1 MGTGN
6 TCRTKRHECDYY
18 EEGNNRQVYK
28 TKAQDLDAGLPI
40 RYLGKMLQH
49 HLLLSFT
56 KRRGRKQ
63 LLPWVNFIQVFAG
76 DGRLIYHLTCRC
88 LQCWDK
94 TERIPLKEPVG
105 FVLQVDV
112 DGVMP
117 ERQKHVR
124 FNQEHRLKE
133 FHVKVLVML
142 WFKIKYAVKSL
153 GTGPGAALPEI

>member
-1 MGTGN
+1 
-6 TCRTKRHECDYY
+6 
-18 EEGNNRQVYK
+18 
-28 TKAQDLDAGLPI
+28 
-40 RYLGKMLQH
+40 MLQH

-63 LLPWVNFIQVFAG
+63 LLLGVNFIQVFTG
-76 DGRLIYHLTCRC
+76 DGRLVYHLTSSC

-112 DGVMP
+112 DDVMP
-117 ERQKHVR
+117 ERQKHVK
-124 FNQEHRLKE
+124 FNQKRRLQE

-142 WFKIKYAVKSL
+142 WFKMKNNEMCLYLIPLAYSTNKTLWA
-153 GTGPGAALPEI
+153 